1 MDLERQHA
9 PAISSGR
16 ASATTTAKGLIDQ
29 HGRQK
34 RKLRLSLTDRC
45 NFRCGYCMPP
55 NPEWLP
61 REQILRQEEFI
72 ALSKLFVE
80 ELGISHI
87 RLTGGEP
94 LLRKDV
100 VEITA
105 GLNQLRAGG
114 LQKLSMTS
122 NGVLLPKYAQPLADA
137 GLDDINIS
145 LDSVDPALFEK
156 LTHGGK
162 LSDVE
167 RGIDAALSAQLPVK
181 INAVI
186 IKGYND
192 AEVLSLFNWATARG
206 VIIRYIEFMPL
217 DGNNAWS
224 KDQVITQQ
232 QMLDQIAL
240 QHSIRALPEDASPAR
255 RFIANDSEFGI
266 ISTVSKPF
274 CARCDRV
281 RVTATGEL
289 YSCLFGAAG
298 EDLRQH
304 LRSNNQAAL
313 LDVIRGKVWNKQK
326 GYAQTGYVER
336 PLTMHRM
343 GG

>member
-1 MDLERQHA
+1 MERQHA
-9 PAISSGR
+9 PAISER
-16 ASATTTAKGLIDQ
+16 YPTADHVGQLLDQ

-45 NFRCGYCMPP
+45 NFRCGYCMPA

-61 REQILRQEEFI
+61 REQTLRQEEFI
-72 ALSKLFVE
+72 QLSKVFVE
-80 ELGISHI
+80 ELGITHI

-100 VEITA
+100 VEITS
-105 GLNQLRAGG
+105 GINQLRNRG

-122 NGVLLPKYAQPLADA
+122 NGVLLPKYAQRLAGA

-145 LDSVDPALFEK
+145 LDSVNPKLFEE
-156 LTHGGK
+156 LTRGGK
-162 LSDVE
+162 LDDVE
-167 RGIDAALSAQLPVK
+167 RGIDAALAANLPVK
-181 INAVI
+181 INAVV

-192 AEVLSLFNWATARG
+192 GEVLSLFNWAVARG
-206 VIIRYIEFMPL
+206 VTLRYIEFMPL

-224 KDQVITQQ
+224 QEQVVNQQ
-232 QMLDQIAL
+232 EMLDAIAV
-240 QHSIRALPEDASPAR
+240 QHPVLAMPADSSPAR
-255 RFIANDSEFGI
+255 RFTANGSEFGI
-266 ISTVSKPF
+266 ISTVSTPF
-274 CARCDRV
+274 CSRCDRV

-289 YSCLFGAAG
+289 YSCLFGANG
-298 EDLRQH
+298 SDLRQY
-304 LRSNNQAAL
+304 LRSDNQAAL
-313 LDVIRGKVWNKQK
+313 IDSIRAKVWNKQK

-336 PLTMHRM
+336 PVTMHRM

>member
-1 MDLERQHA
+1 M
-9 PAISSGR
+9 PA
-16 ASATTTAKGLIDQ
+16 
-29 HGRQK
+29 
-34 RKLRLSLTDRC
+34 
-45 NFRCGYCMPP
+45 

-61 REQILRQEEFI
+61 REQTLRQEEFI
-72 ALSKLFVE
+72 QLSKTFVE
-80 ELGISHI
+80 ELGITHI

-105 GLNQLRAGG
+105 GIDQLRELG

-122 NGVLLPKYAQPLADA
+122 NGVLLPKYAQRLADA

-145 LDSVDPALFEK
+145 LDSVDPKLFEE
-156 LTHGGK
+156 LTRGGK
-162 LSDVE
+162 LDDVE
-167 RGIDAALSAQLPVK
+167 RGIDAALLAKLPVK

-192 AEVLSLFNWATARG
+192 GEVLRLFNWATARG
-206 VIIRYIEFMPL
+206 VTLRYIEFMPL

-224 KDQVITQQ
+224 RDQVISQEE
-232 QMLDQIAL
+232 MLEAIGLEHQVEAL
-240 QHSIRALPEDASPAR
+240 EEDNSPAK
-255 RFIANDSEFGI
+255 RFTASNREFGI

-274 CARCDRV
+274 CTRCDRV

-289 YSCLFGAAG
+289 YSCLFGADG
-298 EDLRQH
+298 SDLRQH
-304 LRSNNQAAL
+304 LRTNNHTAL
-313 LDVIRGKVWNKQK
+313 LDTIRGKVWNKQT

-336 PLTMHRM
+336 LVTMHRM